1 MHALIA
7 APGPP
12 STSFLLEVHHASNL
26 LFLLRVLLLL
36 GACAGSTEE
45 AIPTEEVMPTDEVMP
60 MDEAMPTDEAGTDE
74 R

>member
-1 MHALIA
+1 MHALTAVSI
-7 APGPP
+7 G
-12 STSFLLEVHHASNL
+12 
-26 LFLLRVLLLL
+26 VLLLL